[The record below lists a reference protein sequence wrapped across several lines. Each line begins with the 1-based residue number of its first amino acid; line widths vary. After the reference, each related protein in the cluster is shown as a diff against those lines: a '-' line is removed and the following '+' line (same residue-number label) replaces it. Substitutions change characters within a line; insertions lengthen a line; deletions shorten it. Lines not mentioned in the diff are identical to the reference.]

1 MKKLLLICTS
11 IFLSAMSF
19 GTTIDFSVDSIKL
32 AKPNLTSGK
41 TIMESLSERRSSRE
55 FASTPLTLEEVSEVL
70 WAANGINRD
79 DGKRTS
85 PSAMGVHSLEIYV
98 VFEGGI
104 YKYDPLE
111 ETITL
116 ITEGDHRNLAG
127 LQDFVYSAPL
137 NLIYIMDI
145 SKYDRFSNLTR
156 EEKISLAS
164 QDAATSAQNVSL
176 YAAGKE
182 LKAIIRM
189 GARGDELITVLN
201 LDSDRYKFVLAQTV
215 GK

>member
-1 MKKLLLICTS
+1 
-11 IFLSAMSF
+11 
-19 GTTIDFSVDSIKL
+19 
-32 AKPNLTSGK
+32 
-41 TIMESLSERRSSRE
+41 
-55 FASTPLTLEEVSEVL
+55 
-70 WAANGINRD
+70 
-79 DGKRTS
+79 
-85 PSAMGVHSLEIYV
+85 MGVHSLEIYV